1 MALPMPPEIDDAA
14 EAEELPVVLEG
25 PSSLLGSPQPRLKKW
40 PSDVQPSSWTVL
52 HGHPCF

>member
-1 MALPMPPEIDDAA
+1 MPPEIDDAA